1 MSQKR
6 RYKWLG
12 TSNSALVEATPGL
25 TDPMQI
31 LPPLV
36 NANVQSEVLVERVL
50 LWWNIR
56 RQLTTI
62 LSELA
67 FIVVVQKFDGIGGL
81 LQVLSLLTSDPIELG
96 NKGIMSCGRLPVPGN
111 IDNGFA
117 GGVQVGK

>member
-56 RQLTTI
+56 R
-62 LSELA
+62 
-67 FIVVVQKFDGIGGL
+67 
-81 LQVLSLLTSDPIELG
+81 
-96 NKGIMSCGRLPVPGN
+96 
-111 IDNGFA
+111 
-117 GGVQVGK
+117 